1 MSEWG
6 NQESAGGKAGQQGGA
21 NTDNTG
27 LTGPDFDPMYEQK
40 RSNGRLSTARREK
53 MAEQRTE
60 GSVGEAFRRYAVK
73 LSPV

>member
-27 LTGPDFDPMYEQK
+27 LTGPNFDPMYEQK
-40 RSNGRLSTARREK
+40 RSNDPLSTACREN
-53 MAEQRTE
+53 MAEQRPE
-60 GSVGEAFRRYAVK
+60 GSVGEAFRKYVLM